1 MSSLFEYCFSVL
13 ISEAESFM
21 FIRALITYFFT
32 VEWRVGP
39 AYSYFKNLML
49 ASRGVENLLNFI
61 HTRIGCRVAMI
72 LWSPY
77 FRAEIVKFQVV
88 LF

>member
-13 ISEAESFM
+13 ISESESFI
-21 FIRALITYFFT
+21 FIRALITYCFA

-49 ASRGVENLLNFI
+49 ASR
-61 HTRIGCRVAMI
+61 
-72 LWSPY
+72 
-77 FRAEIVKFQVV
+77 
-88 LF
+88 